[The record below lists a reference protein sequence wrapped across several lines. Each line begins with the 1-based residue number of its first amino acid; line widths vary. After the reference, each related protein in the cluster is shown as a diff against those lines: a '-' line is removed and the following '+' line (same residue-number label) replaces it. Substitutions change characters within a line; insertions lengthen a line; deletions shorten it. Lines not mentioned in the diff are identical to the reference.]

1 MVSDADAVIARLE
14 SRVVHLEKKLAERSA
29 LLRSLTKEVCD
40 EDLLTMALF
49 AAGLPPL
56 PRAGFGLRGWRE
68 TTVLAPGDV
77 EKTMKELW
85 RSVTPPD
92 FVEDP

>member
-1 MVSDADAVIARLE
+1 MSDADAAIARLE
-14 SRVVHLEKKLAERSA
+14 ARVDHLEKKLAERSV
-29 LLRSLTKEVCD
+29 LLRSLAKEVCD

-68 TTVLAPGDV
+68 TTMLAPGDI

-85 RSVTPPD
+85 RSLTPPD
-92 FVEDP
+92 HAEDP